1 LEFAYRTKELL
12 PESSILWVSA
22 STRQRFEQ
30 DYITIAKGLKLPGY
44 NDPETHYL
52 SLVKQSLEKPELG
65 KWIMIIDNADDLSFF
80 RTNKDQ
86 GGGANNISNCEHG
99 FFEYIPGGPYGLVLY
114 TTRNKVDA
122 LQLAGEEKIIQVT
135 EMDDESLK
143 SLLRSKIGSESQ
155 QEDDWLDLIRSLQ
168 RVPLAIVQAA
178 SFIRQKSWPVSKY
191 LRYFGEKNEDIS
203 TKFLLH
209 DFKDKTRDKTV
220 SNSIFKTWMITVQQL
235 EAQHPRAADLLW
247 MMAFVNHQ
255 SIPRSLLI
263 DRSFIQ
269 KTFDEHTSKAA
280 PNLGEEEATPKARLA
295 MEYDLDEAIGVLRAY
310 SFINILSTKQGED
323 YAIHRLVQLFSRYW
337 LKDHRQTFLIWES
350 RMLAAVLR
358 EFPKK
363 EYENW
368 TKCAQLLP
376 HVQGFVDS
384 PYVSM
389 LPALDLGSLLTVV
402 STYLRMKGQ
411 FFLAEEYINLAIKRL
426 DKDLGQDDAA
436 TLEAKGCLALIWR
449 DTDRLDEAERL
460 LRFLIK
466 TSIEVVGKED
476 LATTQI
482 NMNLGSVLR
491 RQKKYDEAI
500 SLSRKCVS
508 EFEKQKGPESTRTIE
523 SKMSLATT
531 LGGTGQQAEALQLQK
546 QVAKVLERRY
556 DEDHPRLLTLQHDLA
571 VTLNLVGSVK
581 EALALS
587 QHVFSRTLEIY
598 GPEHP
603 RTANIEFNLALSLD
617 NEGKH
622 EQAERHFRRV
632 LNYRQQVH
640 VGDNLNTIQ
649 CLRCLAICL
658 QHQGQYENARYYMD
672 LALEKISADPT
683 DVDNMR
689 WKINVDLARLEGE
702 AARGQLWG
710 TNLRTITDPTV
721 SVATYAAAS
730 YAGSASCV
738 MS

>member
-30 DYITIAKGLKLPGY
+30 DYINIAKGLKLHGY
-44 NDPETHYL
+44 NDPETDYL

-65 KWIMIIDNADDLSFF
+65 KWIMIIDNADDLSFH
-80 RTNKDQ
+80 TNKDQ

-143 SLLRSKIGSESQ
+143 SLLRSKIGRESQ

-178 SFIRQKSWPVSKY
+178 SFIRQKSWQVSKY
-191 LRYFGEKNEDIS
+191 LSYFGEKNEDIS

-310 SFINILSTKQGED
+310 SFINISSTKQGED

-411 FFLAEEYINLAIKRL
+411 FVLAEEYINLAIKRL

-436 TLEAKGCLALIWR
+436 TLEAKGCLALILR

-466 TSIEVVGKED
+466 TSIEVCWYHRD
-476 LATTQI
+476 
-482 NMNLGSVLR
+482 
-491 RQKKYDEAI
+491 
-500 SLSRKCVS
+500 
-508 EFEKQKGPESTRTIE
+508 
-523 SKMSLATT
+523 
-531 LGGTGQQAEALQLQK
+531 
-546 QVAKVLERRY
+546 
-556 DEDHPRLLTLQHDLA
+556 DHFLL
-571 VTLNLVGSVK
+571 
-581 EALALS
+581 
-587 QHVFSRTLEIY
+587 
-598 GPEHP
+598 
-603 RTANIEFNLALSLD
+603 
-617 NEGKH
+617 
-622 EQAERHFRRV
+622 
-632 LNYRQQVH
+632 
-640 VGDNLNTIQ
+640 
-649 CLRCLAICL
+649 
-658 QHQGQYENARYYMD
+658 
-672 LALEKISADPT
+672 
-683 DVDNMR
+683 
-689 WKINVDLARLEGE
+689 
-702 AARGQLWG
+702 
-710 TNLRTITDPTV
+710 
-721 SVATYAAAS
+721 
-730 YAGSASCV
+730 
-738 MS
+738 